1 MSLSLCQPWDCTS
14 FLKLSSKCATSPV
27 SCCWDS
33 GMVGSG
39 EGGVQRGEEG
49 CRDCREEGRELEGT
63 VGDNQGGCRN

>member
-1 MSLSLCQPWDCTS
+1 
-14 FLKLSSKCATSPV
+14 
-27 SCCWDS
+27 
-33 GMVGSG
+33 MVGSG